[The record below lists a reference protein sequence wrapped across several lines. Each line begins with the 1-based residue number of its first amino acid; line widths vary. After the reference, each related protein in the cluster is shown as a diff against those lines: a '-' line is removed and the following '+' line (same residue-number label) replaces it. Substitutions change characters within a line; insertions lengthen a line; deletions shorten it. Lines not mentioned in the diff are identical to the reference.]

1 MPVVPL
7 PIVVYDSIKVHLHD
21 YSDADSTDW
30 EVLEAAFR
38 IEADPQTRARQGFD
52 MWKVKEEEDLVNKER
67 VVVSEG
73 TYILFNSELF
83 VNSICRVCDCRGGS
97 KKPTSSAST
106 VHSRALGGNVS
117 RTTRSD

>member
-21 YSDADSTDW
+21 YSDAGQLFPFLIFIVGFHLFLFILFFWCTDSTDW

-38 IEADPQTRARQGFD
+38 METDPQTVRARQGFD

-73 TYILFNSELF
+73 TINYF
-83 VNSICRVCDCRGGS
+83 
-97 KKPTSSAST
+97 
-106 VHSRALGGNVS
+106 
-117 RTTRSD
+117 